1 MTAQPT
7 PTFEVFDGS
16 APAVAS
22 WDHARELFDRVL
34 GSVEDWRELGRTL
47 EALREQFFAQGI
59 GGGGDKRSFAAN
71 VNITSPH
78 GAVKCSAGWQAEVKK
93 QLGIS
98 DDTADRY
105 REKARYVAMLD
116 DARKLKPVPYLSA
129 GKWVT
134 LKPSDDKAKLASAAL
149 NEVLAGTKKPGC
161 AWAGV
166 CGEGGR
172 VADQKGSKERKDVDP
187 GKQIHDDFRSL
198 GKWLPMWKQLPLE
211 DQILLAQIARDVHLP
226 ELFDQVKESIA
237 GLKPQDR
244 S

>member
-1 MTAQPT
+1 MTSQST
-7 PTFEVFDGS
+7 PIFEVFDGS

-22 WDHARELFDRVL
+22 WDHARDLFDRVL

-47 EALREQFFAQGI
+47 EALRDEYFAQGK
-59 GGGGDKRSFAAN
+59 GGGGDKRSVAAN
-71 VNITSPH
+71 ANITSAH
-78 GAVKCSAGWQAEVKK
+78 VASKWSAGWKAEVRK

-98 DDTADRY
+98 ADTARRY

-116 DARKLKPVPYLSA
+116 DARKLKAVPYLSA

-172 VADQKGSKERKDVDP
+172 IDDQKGSKERKDVDP
-187 GKQIHDDFRSL
+187 GKQIRDDFYSL
-198 GKWLPMWKQLPLE
+198 GKWLPIWKKLPLE
-211 DQILLAQIARDVHLP
+211 DQILLAQIARKVRLP
-226 ELFDQVKESIA
+226 ELFEQVEESIA

-244 S
+244 P